1 MPEASRFR
9 LRPRVRRELAG
20 LPFGIWLAARAA
32 FADPSAAPL
41 DVRVA
46 ASPDAYARLESA
58 VGDAAHPIRW
68 SRAPQIDTGAI
79 LERPAVTDADE
90 PARVWIDGSRSD
102 RLRVYFVNCKT
113 ERFLVRD
120 VPLPDGLN
128 DVALETVAQVI
139 ESSVAA
145 LLAGA
150 AVGMTRE
157 EMATELRPPPAP
169 PIPALPPPPAPVDA
183 RAGRWEPSI
192 GAFYAAQAFA
202 SEVPVE
208 HGPGLLVHIDRAAD
222 RWIAGAWVS
231 AQYQLPE
238 RVRSSLAGA
247 RLDTLA
253 LRGGA
258 EVGRS
263 LDGRWGVGARIGAGV
278 DAVHIAP
285 RSGSSAASAT
295 LTADRFSWTYALHL
309 ALVATVRASRH
320 VAVSLAAVA
329 DVDVNERH
337 YDVSIDGALTR
348 VATPW
353 PVRPGVLLE
362 LAWR

>member
-1 MPEASRFR
+1 MPPASRFR
-9 LRPRVRRELAG
+9 PRSRFRRELGG
-20 LPFGIWLAARAA
+20 LPFAIGLAARAA
-32 FADPSAAPL
+32 FADPSAPPL

-58 VGDAAHPIRW
+58 VGDAVHPIRW
-68 SRAPQIDTGAI
+68 SRAPQIDAGAI
-79 LERPAVTDADE
+79 LERPALADAGE

-102 RLRVYFVNCKT
+102 RLRVTFVNWTT

-120 VPLPDGLN
+120 IPLPDGLN
-128 DVALETVAQVI
+128 EVALETVAQVI

-150 AVGMTRE
+150 PVGMTRE
-157 EMATELRPPPAP
+157 EMATELRPPPPP
-169 PIPALPPPPAPVDA
+169 PIADLPPPAA
-183 RAGRWEPSI
+183 SLEARWEPRI

-208 HGPGLLVHIDRAAD
+208 HGPGLLVHLDRAHE

-238 RVRSSLAGA
+238 RVQSPLAGA

-258 EVGRS
+258 EVARS
-263 LDGRWGVGARIGAGV
+263 LGERWAVGARIGGGV

-285 RSGSSAASAT
+285 RSGSSATSAT

-320 VAVSLAAVA
+320 VALSVAAVV
-329 DVDVNERH
+329 DLDVNERH
-337 YDVSIDGALTR
+337 YDVSVDGALTR
-348 VATPW
+348 VATTW
-353 PVRPGVLLE
+353 PVRPGVLVE